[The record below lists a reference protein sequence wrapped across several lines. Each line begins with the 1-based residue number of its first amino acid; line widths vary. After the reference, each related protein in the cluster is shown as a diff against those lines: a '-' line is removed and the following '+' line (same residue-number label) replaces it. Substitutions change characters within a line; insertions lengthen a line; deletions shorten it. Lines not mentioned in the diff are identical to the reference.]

1 MKLQE
6 LAQPKQSRT
15 IAEVFESYFNDHVTV
30 DRFTVSQARRM
41 LGKVRAVLSEQ
52 RQQTSRHN
60 SHQNASYMKLVMLE
74 QMLATKLEEL
84 APPPAQ
90 QPTTQTNT
98 QTTTPATAQKPA
110 ATNIDPNKLKA
121 AQDKLSRGQTL
132 TADEQGIINTAAA
145 AQQKMQETRLRR
157 AMRTLKE
164 SEVQQAQ
171 VVLAAQDLV
180 DSLQGMIEDATEMQ
194 YKELPALVGSI
205 RDQVGQDQS
214 NQFNTDATAALSGLV
229 QSLQTAK
236 QQMDQALGVVT
247 GQAPAM
253 PGGDLGATPGAPAV
267 PGAAPDMPGAEL
279 PPQDDAEAMSEP
291 EEPAGSAGS
300 LGRERR

>member
-30 DRFTVSQARRM
+30 DRFTASQARRM

-90 QPTTQTNT
+90 QPTA
-98 QTTTPATAQKPA
+98 PAATQKPA
-110 ATNIDPNKLKA
+110 TTNIDPNKLKA
-121 AQDKLSRGQTL
+121 AQDKLAKGQSL
-132 TADEQGIINTAAA
+132 TNDEQSLINTAAA
-145 AQQKMQETRLRR
+145 NQQKMQEARLRR

-253 PGGDLGATPGAPAV
+253 PGGDLGAAPGAPAV
-267 PGAAPDMPGAEL
+267 PGAEPAMPGAEL
-279 PPQDDAEAMSEP
+279 PPQDDAEAMPEP
-291 EEPAGSAGS
+291 EEPAGSAGA

>member
-30 DRFTVSQARRM
+30 DRFTAKQAHHM

-60 SHQNASYMKLVMLE
+60 SHQNPAYIKLVMLE

-90 QPTTQTNT
+90 QPTT

-205 RDQVGQDQS
+205 RDQVGQDQA

-253 PGGDLGATPGAPAV
+253 PAGDLGAAPAV
-267 PGAAPDMPGAEL
+267 PGAAPDMPGAEM
-279 PPQDDAEAMSEP
+279 PPTDDMEPMSEP

>member
-30 DRFTVSQARRM
+30 DRFTASQARRM

-90 QPTTQTNT
+90 QPTA
-98 QTTTPATAQKPA
+98 PAATQKPA
-110 ATNIDPNKLKA
+110 TTNIDPNKLKA
-121 AQDKLSRGQTL
+121 AQDKLAKGQTL
-132 TADEQGIINTAAA
+132 TNDEQSLINTAAA
-145 AQQKMQETRLRR
+145 NQQKMQEARLRR

-253 PGGDLGATPGAPAV
+253 PGGDLGAAPGAPAV
-267 PGAAPDMPGAEL
+267 PGAEPAMPGAEL
-279 PPQDDAEAMSEP
+279 PPQDDAEAMPEP
-291 EEPAGSAGS
+291 EEPAGSAGA